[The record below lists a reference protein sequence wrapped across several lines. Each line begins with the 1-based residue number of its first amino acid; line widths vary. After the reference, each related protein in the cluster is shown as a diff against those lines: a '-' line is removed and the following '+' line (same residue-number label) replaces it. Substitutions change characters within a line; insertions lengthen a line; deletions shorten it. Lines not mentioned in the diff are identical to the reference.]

1 MANSKQ
7 RTAEEDLKI
16 AISEW
21 IVVQALA
28 GANEVEILTGV
39 CEQMH
44 RAGLPILRASV
55 AHNLLD
61 PTLDARG
68 VRWHRTRVRRRRN
81 FCVPMIR

>member
-1 MANSKQ
+1 MNGES
-7 RTAEEDLKI
+7 LKI

-39 CEQMH
+39 CEQMN

-68 VRWHRTRVRRRRN
+68 VRWHRTQGERRGGRISH
-81 FCVPMIR
+81 VPMTR